1 MKTILGGLIIVAMVV
16 SCLIIPDTKIPDAES
31 PDNCLVIGAFNIHFP
46 DGYKEEMV
54 VIGSSTKYQR
64 GVVLH
69 FRNVSR
75 NEDFTV
81 EVNRNGYYYFL
92 GEGGAEYL
100 LKSFEY
106 TRKADWNISVFGE
119 LNLQVATAPASLVYL
134 GHGSFVFSNP
144 RKGRREQKLE
154 IEWNRSALMH
164 YLRSDLRG
172 RSSQWLKCNVV
183 ENRIELWD
191 EYTGEVIGSCA
202 DFQPPLYIDYPG
214 SCFPNY
220 YPW

>member
-1 MKTILGGLIIVAMVV
+1 MKTILGGLVCIALVV

-31 PDNCLVIGAFNIHFP
+31 PDDCLVIGAFNVRFP
-46 DGYKEEMV
+46 DGYKQAMV
-54 VIGSSTKYQR
+54 VIGSSTKYQK

-106 TRKADWNISVFGE
+106 TRKAGCNVSVFGE
-119 LNLQVATAPASLVYL
+119 LDLQVSTAPAALVYL

-144 RKGRREQKLE
+144 RKGSTVQTLE
-154 IEWNRSALMH
+154 IGWSRSALRH

-172 RSSQWLKCNVV
+172 RGSQWLTCTVV
-183 ENRIELWD
+183 ENRIELPD
-191 EYTGEVIGSCA
+191 EYTGEVVGFYE